1 MIILVN
7 MENLGALDWWKRI

>member
-7 MENLGALDWWKRI
+7 MGNLGALDWWKRI